1 MDVNFKKKFGQNFL
15 KDSIIVNAI
24 VEKAEIDED
33 TLVIEVGPGAG
44 ALTSELAKKAGK
56 VISFEIDESLK
67 EILAKNL
74 SEFGNVE
81 VIYGDFLEANVNE
94 IIKKY
99 NYSKKIMVANLP
111 YYITT
116 PIVTKIIDDCVDVSR
131 LIIMVQKEVAERFSA
146 KAGTRDYNSL
156 TVFLNYYFD
165 IKKIINVPRN
175 CFYPVPNVDSAVVS
189 MNRKSGLELKN
200 REFFFKLVRDSFK
213 FKRKTLRNNLKG
225 YDLDLI
231 EKILNTYGYD
241 LSVRAENLD
250 INIFVDIANRMG

>member
-1 MDVNFKKKFGQNFL
+1 MDFNFKKKFGQNFL
-15 KDSIIVNAI
+15 KDSRIVNAI

-116 PIVTKIIDDCVDVSR
+116 PIVTKGSC
-131 LIIMVQKEVAERFSA
+131 
-146 KAGTRDYNSL
+146 
-156 TVFLNYYFD
+156 
-165 IKKIINVPRN
+165 
-175 CFYPVPNVDSAVVS
+175 
-189 MNRKSGLELKN
+189 
-200 REFFFKLVRDSFK
+200 
-213 FKRKTLRNNLKG
+213 
-225 YDLDLI
+225 
-231 EKILNTYGYD
+231 
-241 LSVRAENLD
+241 
-250 INIFVDIANRMG
+250 

>member
-1 MDVNFKKKFGQNFL
+1 VDFNFKKKFGQNFL
-15 KDSIIVNAI
+15 KDSRIVNAI

-56 VISFEIDESLK
+56 IISFEIDESLK

>member
-1 MDVNFKKKFGQNFL
+1 VDFNFKKKFGQNFL
-15 KDSIIVNAI
+15 KDSRIVNAI

-189 MNRKSGLELKN
+189 MNRKNGLELKN

>member
-1 MDVNFKKKFGQNFL
+1 MDFNFKKKFGQNFL
-15 KDSIIVNAI
+15 KDSRIVNAI

-74 SEFGNVE
+74 SEFGNVD

-231 EKILNTYGYD
+231 ENILNTYGYD

>member
-1 MDVNFKKKFGQNFL
+1 VDFNFKKKFGQNFL
-15 KDSIIVNAI
+15 KDSRIVNAI

-56 VISFEIDESLK
+56 IISFEIDESLK

-189 MNRKSGLELKN
+189 MNRKNGLELKN